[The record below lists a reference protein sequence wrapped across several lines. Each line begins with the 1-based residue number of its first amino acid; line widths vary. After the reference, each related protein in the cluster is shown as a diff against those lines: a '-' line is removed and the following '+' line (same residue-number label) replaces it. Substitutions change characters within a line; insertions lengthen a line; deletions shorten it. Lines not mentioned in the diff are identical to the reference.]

1 MNQSKNETKSVDCK
15 AKPMTASKHNSDD
28 LPPNLSIQKVIAK

>member
-1 MNQSKNETKSVDCK
+1 MWISPRMKPSVDCK
-15 AKPMTASKHNSDD
+15 AKPMIASKHNSDD